1 MVAVEH
7 SLRLPPYI
15 RLLFKSVAYRSLLL
29 WRRCRGTRRM
39 RCSRHKSNKKP
50 PFGGRWHEPASD
62 GGSCGTKGKD
72 VLRMKHINPSAR
84 DLPHPRSSGA
94 PSAGSL
100 LVTLW
105 HVLGSSRAPTPYGF
119 VVFYCFEQQTDA

>member
-1 MVAVEH
+1 MVTAAHPSIAKKLGLQKPSPLEKVPRNEADE
-7 SLRLPPYI
+7 
-15 RLLFKSVAYRSLLL
+15 V
-29 WRRCRGTRRM
+29 
-39 RCSRHKSNKKP
+39 SRHKSNKKP

-94 PSAGSL
+94 PSRKEPFGIFVPQLRVVEGADPYRQDRN
-100 LVTLW
+100 
-105 HVLGSSRAPTPYGF
+105 SRFGNGRKYIL
-119 VVFYCFEQQTDA
+119 